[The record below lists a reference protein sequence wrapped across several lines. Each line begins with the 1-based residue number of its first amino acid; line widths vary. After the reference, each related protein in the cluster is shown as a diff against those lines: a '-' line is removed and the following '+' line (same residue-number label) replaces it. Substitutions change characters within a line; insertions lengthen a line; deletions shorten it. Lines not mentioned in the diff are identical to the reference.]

1 MQMAGVKRTRA
12 ATRALPSLLCF
23 PDDILLELVT
33 QLDFACL
40 YKTLLA
46 LCAVCR
52 RTRALYSGTATLNA
66 LCAKHCTL
74 WGLRTVPIGLDAMS
88 SASLPLRC
96 LHLGAQRWAFGF
108 KRLFGIAPDEY
119 DLFGRADT
127 LQHIVQKA
135 ARTKRADFLGL
146 FWDVFG
152 YMRDLAVLRCDGL
165 SAKELILLRMVAAAP
180 CAMDMNEKSQK
191 GAGKKILGS
200 LLDLAD
206 TFLREFYQT
215 TVAPHVASIEDYE
228 TAASA
233 YQWVVRS
240 IYTVLLN
247 ESTRERVRLAIHAAD
262 AQLFDLAGTDSKF
275 MQAVFL
281 YPTNLPLFN
290 LCAKRFASF
299 PRPREWDQPEVGHS
313 DRVKSGNH
321 IMLRPL
327 PFRFMEV
334 EATMDSTP
342 ATVVAGAA

>member
-12 ATRALPSLLCF
+12 ATRTLPSLLCF

-88 SASLPLRC
+88 SASLPLRR

-146 FWDVFG
+146 FWDV
-152 YMRDLAVLRCDGL
+152 R
-165 SAKELILLRMVAAAP
+165 AP
-180 CAMDMNEKSQK
+180 
-191 GAGKKILGS
+191 
-200 LLDLAD
+200 
-206 TFLREFYQT
+206 
-215 TVAPHVASIEDYE
+215 P
-228 TAASA
+228 
-233 YQWVVRS
+233 
-240 IYTVLLN
+240 
-247 ESTRERVRLAIHAAD
+247 
-262 AQLFDLAGTDSKF
+262 
-275 MQAVFL
+275 
-281 YPTNLPLFN
+281 P
-290 LCAKRFASF
+290 
-299 PRPREWDQPEVGHS
+299 
-313 DRVKSGNH
+313 
-321 IMLRPL
+321 
-327 PFRFMEV
+327 
-334 EATMDSTP
+334 
-342 ATVVAGAA
+342 

>member
-1 MQMAGVKRTRA
+1 MAGVKRTRA

-88 SASLPLRC
+88 SASLPLRR

-262 AQLFDLAGTDSKF
+262 AQLFELAGTDSKF
-275 MQAVFL
+275 IAGGLPVPDQPAAVQPVRQAVRL
-281 YPTNLPLFN
+281 VSP
-290 LCAKRFASF
+290 AAR
-299 PRPREWDQPEVGHS
+299 VGPA
-313 DRVKSGNH
+313 RG
-321 IMLRPL
+321 RPL
-327 PFRFMEV
+327 RSRQVGQPHH
-334 EATMDSTP
+334 
-342 ATVVAGAA
+342 AAAAPISVHGSRGDHG

>member
-33 QLDFACL
+33 QLDFTCL

-88 SASLPLRC
+88 SASLPLRR

-165 SAKELILLRMVAAAP
+165 SAKELILLRMVATAP

-262 AQLFDLAGTDSKF
+262 AQLFELAGTDSKF

-281 YPTNLPLFN
+281 YPTNLPLFH

-327 PFRFMEV
+327 PFRFMKV
-334 EATMDSTP
+334 DMVANVAT
-342 ATVVAGAA
+342 AAEQPSR